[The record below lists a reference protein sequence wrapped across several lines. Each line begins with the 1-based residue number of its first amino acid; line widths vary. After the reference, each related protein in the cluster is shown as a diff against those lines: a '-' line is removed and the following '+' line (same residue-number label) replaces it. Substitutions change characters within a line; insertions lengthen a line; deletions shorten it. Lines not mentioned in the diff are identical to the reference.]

1 MPGNVANAVPAT
13 VLPQI
18 LCAAFERS
26 VGWRVEENDYANGE
40 WQAQSMVTAP
50 RYSWRLAASLDPVP
64 SEALADFYRDRDG
77 EAEPFYFYDPY
88 FAGFAHDPTGVATAG
103 RFTVRF
109 VGSLEQPLALGR
121 TQINLELIQ
130 LA

>member
-1 MPGNVANAVPAT
+1 MPGNVSNAAPMT
-13 VLPQI
+13 VLPQV
-18 LCAAFERS
+18 LCAFFERAS
-26 VGWRVEENDYANGE
+26 GWRVEENEYANGE

-50 RYSWRLAASLDPVP
+50 RYSWRLAAILDAAA
-64 SEALADFYRDRDG
+64 SAALAAFYLARKG

-88 FAGFAHDPTGVATAG
+88 FAGFAHDPTGVATEG

-109 VGSLEQPLALGR
+109 VGSLSQPLALGR
-121 TQINLELIQ
+121 AQINLELVQ